1 MTEESP
7 SPSSFS
13 GDSSVL
19 RFWQFF
25 RQESSHLLP
34 SLLPPVRFFDIHVAS
49 RLPRQLELWHRLFR
63 APRGAQRP
71 SLADSVKGSA
81 ITRGGDRR
89 RRVLRS
95 QRNTGDRANFARA
108 EEVIS
113 VPNERTEPNECTLRD
128 WSEVVKMAHRL
139 VLHSG
144 RLASQGRQ
152 RLCSTRRPRTARVRD
167 QPCGT
172 LAEPLSERHAERVYQ
187 LSARR

>member
-63 APRGAQRP
+63 ARRGGAASKSGRFRQGVGDHPRGRP
-71 SLADSVKGSA
+71 
-81 ITRGGDRR
+81 
-89 RRVLRS
+89 
-95 QRNTGDRANFARA
+95 
-108 EEVIS
+108 
-113 VPNERTEPNECTLRD
+113 PP
-128 WSEVVKMAHRL
+128 
-139 VLHSG
+139 
-144 RLASQGRQ
+144 
-152 RLCSTRRPRTARVRD
+152 P
-167 QPCGT
+167 
-172 LAEPLSERHAERVYQ
+172 HAT
-187 LSARR
+187 LSAKHW